1 MIGESLSPTPRQRA
15 EEILRRLAPVA
26 REALLVMCWMSHDA
40 RWFMAAP
47 RGCGMTYR
55 QAFWSRASS
64 VRVVPPMSPQ

>member
-26 REALLVMCWMSHDA
+26 
-40 RWFMAAP
+40 
-47 RGCGMTYR
+47 TYR

-64 VRVVPPMSPQ
+64 VRVVAPVSLQ